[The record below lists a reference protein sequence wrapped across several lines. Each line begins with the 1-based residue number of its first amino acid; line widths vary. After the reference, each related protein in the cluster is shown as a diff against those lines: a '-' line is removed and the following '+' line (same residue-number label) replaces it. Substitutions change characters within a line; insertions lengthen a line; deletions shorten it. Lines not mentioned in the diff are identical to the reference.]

1 MEACIVR
8 RSIWEGKEISGFFW
22 FRSELGDAL
31 SEEDLESIVSYFMIV
46 HNAWDRCFG
55 KKSMRAPIFRFK
67 QSQYNPS
74 HLRIQMLRL
83 SDESQMDAVMA
94 EKAVCISGASLVLIH
109 E

>member
-1 MEACIVR
+1 MGACIAT
-8 RSIWEGKEISGFFW
+8 RSIWEDKEISGFFW

-31 SEEDLESIVSYFMIV
+31 SEEDLESLVNFFMTV
-46 HNAWDRCFG
+46 HSAWDRCFG

-67 QSQYNPS
+67 HSEHNPK

-94 EKAVCISGASLVLIH
+94 EKAVYISGLSLALIQD
-109 E
+109 

>member
-8 RSIWEGKEISGFFW
+8 RSVWEDKEISGFFW

-46 HNAWDRCFG
+46 HSAWDRCFG
-55 KKSMRAPIFRFK
+55 KKTMRAPIFRFK
-67 QSQYNPS
+67 KSPHNPE

-94 EKAVCISGASLVLIH
+94 EKAVHVSGSSLSLIH
-109 E
+109 D